1 MYSRMIEALE
11 TAGKHASV
19 MLHAEHAAPEDA
31 ALQALRAAPEE
42 IEMAKE
48 VIDFLNKYGFE
59 EGAE

>member
-19 MLHAEHAAPEDA
+19 MLHAEHAAPE
-31 ALQALRAAPEE
+31 E

-48 VIDFLNKYGFE
+48 VVDFLNKYGFE